1 MTQTV
6 ELLEGTWEEI
16 AAHSEE
22 FKGRRLQVLILPEK
36 KAAQAKNGAAKNDV
50 AKNDVAKN
58 GEKQPQSLAEALA
71 GRIGTVSFGP
81 EDGSERVEEIWGEY
95 VEEKYR
101 TGKL

>member
-36 KAAQAKNGAAKNDV
+36 KAAQAKNGV
-50 AKNDVAKN
+50 AQN

>member
-36 KAAQAKNGAAKNDV
+36 KAAQAKNGAAKT
-50 AKNDVAKN
+50 ARRK
-58 GEKQPQSLAEALA
+58 
-71 GRIGTVSFGP
+71 TVRNNRNLWPRRWPDASA
-81 EDGSERVEEIWGEY
+81 R
-95 VEEKYR
+95 
-101 TGKL
+101 

>member
-36 KAAQAKNGAAKNDV
+36 KAAQAKNGAAKNG
-50 AKNDVAKN
+50 AAQN